1 MEDEAYRIL
10 NQYDGQINNTHDQT
24 LVIQAIQGANS
35 VAAPKPSQKLGPPR
49 VWVLN
54 QTYPGLAMS
63 RSLGDVLAKKAG
75 VIAEPEISSYTYD
88 PNSSIPEARNF
99 VPKWVVMAS
108 DGIWDVMSNEQVA
121 QFLYDPRN
129 ENKNVQKLSEQ
140 LLRLARQRWL
150 QAPANM
156 GVQHE
161 QFADIDDISVLLL
174 KIDQEQ

>member
-1 MEDEAYRIL
+1 MAP
-10 NQYDGQINNTHDQT
+10 
-24 LVIQAIQGANS
+24 
-35 VAAPKPSQKLGPPR
+35 PKPSQKLGPPR

-88 PNSSIPEARNF
+88 PQSSNPDTRGLI
-99 VPKWVVMAS
+99 PKWIVMAS

-129 ENKNVQKLSEQ
+129 ANKSCQKLSEQ
-140 LLRLARQRWL
+140 LLRLARQKWL
-150 QAPANM
+150 
-156 GVQHE
+156 
-161 QFADIDDISVLLL
+161 
-174 KIDQEQ
+174 